1 MTNISPSIK
10 GSGVSSL
17 IEDLSKMREEGR
29 APAAL
34 LEQRLTPSDRAL
46 LDRPVNL
53 AAWYDIHSYRRLA
66 ELLCEVEGRREDLLR
81 ERGAAAAKRLA
92 EAGLYQQMELVGRS
106 RDEDLDGD
114 AAFEA
119 YGRSLRLI
127 TTLSGSL
134 LNFGRFA
141 VEVDPDHP
149 HRYCIEIHEADD
161 FPEVLAHTTEG
172 FINAMAEMAPTYRSY
187 HGRMWKLEQSGGRS
201 RYRMTRAF

>member
-46 LDRPVNL
+46 LDQPVNL

-81 ERGAAAAKRLA
+81 ERGAAAARRLA
-92 EAGLYQQMELVGRS
+92 EAGLHLCS
-106 RDEDLDGD
+106 LADG
-114 AAFEA
+114 
-119 YGRSLRLI
+119 
-127 TTLSGSL
+127 
-134 LNFGRFA
+134 
-141 VEVDPDHP
+141 
-149 HRYCIEIHEADD
+149 
-161 FPEVLAHTTEG
+161 VLAWGQDDARVVACDVGQDEG
-172 FINAMAEMAPTYRSY
+172 
-187 HGRMWKLEQSGGRS
+187 HGRCLDHRPDVALVLVLVVLAWLKACREVG
-201 RYRMTRAF
+201 

>member
-1 MTNISPSIK
+1 MKCAARLRVRLHFEMFDQQRKFQCSQAVEI
-10 GSGVSSL
+10 G
-17 IEDLSKMREEGR
+17 REIHCLR
-29 APAAL
+29 
-34 LEQRLTPSDRAL
+34 LETDPDGHA
-46 LDRPVNL
+46 
-53 AAWYDIHSYRRLA
+53 
-66 ELLCEVEGRREDLLR
+66 R

-149 HRYCIEIHEADD
+149 DRYCIEIHEADD
-161 FPEVLAHTTEG
+161 VPEVLAHTTEG
-172 FINAMAEMAPTYRSY
+172 FINAMAEMAPAYRSY
-187 HGRMWKLEQSGGRS
+187 HGRMWKLEQSGGRI